1 MIGLDTNVLVR
12 SLMQDDARQAVAATR
27 LLESLTP
34 DSPGFVTTVSL
45 VELCWV
51 LESAY
56 GLTREQV
63 LEALEA
69 LLRTQELVV
78 ENADSVWQAVRL
90 FASTRAD
97 FADCLIARVAVAA
110 GCESVV
116 TFDRATA
123 RSGAMTLV
131 SVAG

>member
-1 MIGLDTNVLVR
+1 VIGLDTNVLVR
-12 SLMQDDARQAVAATR
+12 YLMQDDVRQAAAATR

-45 VELCWV
+45 VEFCWV

-56 GLTREQV
+56 GLAREQV

-69 LLRTQELVV
+69 VLRTQELVV
-78 ENADSVWQAVRL
+78 ERAESVWQAVRL
-90 FASTRAD
+90 FAATNAD
-97 FADCLIARVAVAA
+97 FADCLIARVAVVA

-116 TFDRATA
+116 TFDRAA
-123 RSGAMTLV
+123 VRSGAMTLV
-131 SVAG
+131 STAG

>member
-12 SLMQDDARQAVAATR
+12 YLMQDDARQAAAATR

-34 DSPGFVTTVSL
+34 SSPAFVATVSL

-56 GLTREQV
+56 GLAREQV

-78 ENADSVWQAVRL
+78 ENAESVWQAVRL
-90 FASTRAD
+90 FAATNAD
-97 FADCLIARVAVAA
+97 FADCLIARVAVTA

-116 TFDRATA
+116 TFDRAA
-123 RSGAMTLV
+123 VRSGAMTLV
-131 SVAG
+131 STAG

>member
-12 SLMQDDARQAVAATR
+12 YLMQDDARQAAAATR

-34 DSPGFVTTVSL
+34 SSPAFVSTVSL

-51 LESAY
+51 LEFAY
-56 GLTREQV
+56 GLAREQV

-78 ENADSVWQAVRL
+78 ENAASVWQAVRL
-90 FASTRAD
+90 FAATNAD
-97 FADCLIARVAVAA
+97 FADCLIARVAVVA

-116 TFDRATA
+116 TFDRAA
-123 RSGAMTLV
+123 VRSGAMTLV
-131 SVAG
+131 STAG